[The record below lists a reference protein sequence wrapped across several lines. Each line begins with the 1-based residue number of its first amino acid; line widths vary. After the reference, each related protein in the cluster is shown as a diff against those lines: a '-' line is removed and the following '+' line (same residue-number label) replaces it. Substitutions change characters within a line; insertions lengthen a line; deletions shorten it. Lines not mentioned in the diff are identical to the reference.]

1 MKKIEIEISD
11 ETECVANSRLR
22 DLIVEYGKPK
32 AYGMLMDET
41 VAVAVYGSYLYPFEY
56 RYG

>member
-11 ETECVANSRLR
+11 ETECILNTRLCE
-22 DLIVEYGKPK
+22 LISEYGNPK
-32 AYGMLMDET
+32 AYGMLMDEI
-41 VAVAVYGSYLYPFEY
+41 VALAVYGSYLYPFEY